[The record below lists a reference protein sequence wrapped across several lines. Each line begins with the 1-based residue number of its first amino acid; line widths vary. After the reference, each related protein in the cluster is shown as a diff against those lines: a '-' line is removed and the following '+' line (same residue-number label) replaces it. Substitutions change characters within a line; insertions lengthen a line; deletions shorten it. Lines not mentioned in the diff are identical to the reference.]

1 MMTDKDLITCVNR
14 LIQNYK
20 SNSLKLTDNYV
31 EQRDFYLFLLFW
43 YLHEA
48 NQKIAYGQQLNS
60 SSYDEFCALLKSVK
74 NKYPATHS
82 LYQAVDT
89 VMLKVATFRKDDFPK
104 FIAESN
110 RGFTKSFSGISS
122 DSFDVQTSMSLYQSL
137 LGRLESM
144 NPIDHFMVE
153 EDDYQ
158 EIPQD
163 FIELITRLDT
173 AKERSIKTAYFPFET
188 VGEQC
193 VYFAKRNP
201 NCHLRIECLLISP
214 HLMRMLALVGANSV
228 EITFSNSL
236 AVDANVKA
244 NTFDLAYT
252 LLQPQNV
259 NEKEKVEG
267 GKEKKYI
274 PIKGGFDPKRLN
286 PDSVPARYK
295 ENGYLQHTQWT
306 LSKHGVAYMIMGKG
320 FLFRD
325 IEAQAREILI
335 KKNAIDSIIQ
345 LPPNLMSFCPLP
357 LVLIILR
364 KTKPTKDIFYLDATE
379 GFTADASR
387 NRFSGF
393 EKIVKMVTKR
403 EVILGVSALV
413 SPDKIKE
420 NKYSLNPQNYLV
432 ELDNVKESSEQLDAE
447 RQELTELLMKKKNS
461 IDNLFKH
468 LSKKI

>member
-1 MMTDKDLITCVNR
+1 MTDKNLITCVNA
-14 LIQNYK
+14 LIQSYK
-20 SNSLKLTDNYV
+20 GNDLKLTDNNV

-48 NQKIAYGQQLNS
+48 NEEIACGQQLNS
-60 SSYDEFCALLKSVK
+60 PSYDEFCEHLKSVK
-74 NKYPATHS
+74 NKYSAAHS
-82 LYQAVDT
+82 LSQAIDT
-89 VMLKVATFRKDDFPK
+89 VILKIETFKRDNFPK

-110 RGFTKSFSGISS
+110 KGFTQTFSGISS
-122 DSFDVQTSMSLYQSL
+122 DSFDVETSMSLYQRL
-137 LGRLESM
+137 LLRLESM
-144 NPIDHFMVE
+144 NPIDHFVVE
-153 EDDYQ
+153 EDYYQ

-173 AKERSIKTAYFPFET
+173 ANERSIKTAYFPFET

-214 HLMRMLALVGANSV
+214 HLMRMLALAGANSV

-252 LLQPQNV
+252 LLQPQDV

-267 GKEKKYI
+267 EKEKKYI
-274 PIKGGFDPKRLN
+274 PIKGDFDPKRLN

-295 ENGYLQHTQWT
+295 ENGYLQHTLWT
-306 LSKHGVAYMIMGKG
+306 LSKHGIAYMVTGKG
-320 FLFRD
+320 LLFRD

-364 KTKPTKDIFYLDATE
+364 KAKPTKDILYVDATE

-393 EKIVKMVTKR
+393 EKIVDIVANR
-403 EVILGVSALV
+403 RVIPSVSVVV
-413 SPDKIKE
+413 SPEKIKE
-420 NKYSLNPQNYLV
+420 NKYSLNPKNYLV
-432 ELDNVKESSEQLDAE
+432 ELDNVKESNEQIAAE
-447 RQELTELLMKKKNS
+447 RQQLTNLLMKKQS
-461 IDNLFKH
+461 AIDSLFKQ

>member
-1 MMTDKDLITCVNR
+1 MIDKDLIACVNS

-20 SNSLKLTDNYV
+20 SNDIKLTDNHV

-48 NQKIAYGQQLNS
+48 NEKIAHGQQQNS
-60 SSYDEFCALLKSVK
+60 SSYDEFFAHLKSVK
-74 NKYPATHS
+74 NKYSATHS
-82 LYQAVDT
+82 LYQALDA
-89 VMLKVATFRKDDFPK
+89 VMLKMAIFQKDDFPK
-104 FIAESN
+104 FIVESN
-110 RGFTKSFSGISS
+110 RGFTKTFSGISS
-122 DSFDVQTSMSLYQSL
+122 DSFDVETSMSLYQRL

-173 AKERSIKTAYFPFET
+173 ANERSIKTAYFPFET

-214 HLMRMLALVGANSV
+214 HLMRMLALAGANSV
-228 EITFSNSL
+228 ELTFSNSL
-236 AVDANVKA
+236 APDANVKA
-244 NTFDLAYT
+244 NEFDLAYT
-252 LLQPQNV
+252 LLQPQYV
-259 NEKEKVEG
+259 NIKEKTIGEE
-267 GKEKKYI
+267 EKYV
-274 PIKGGFDPKRLN
+274 PIKGDFDLKRLN
-286 PDSVPARYK
+286 SDSVPARYK
-295 ENGYLQHTQWT
+295 ENGYLQHTLWT
-306 LSKHGVAYMIMGKG
+306 LSKHGLAYMVTGKG
-320 FLFRD
+320 LLFRD

-364 KTKPTKDIFYLDATE
+364 KTKPTKDIFYVDATE

-387 NRFSGF
+387 NRVSGF
-393 EKIVKMVTKR
+393 EKIVNMVTKR
-403 EVILGVSALV
+403 EVIPGVSALV

-432 ELDNVKESSEQLDAE
+432 ELGNVKESSEQLDAE
-447 RQELTELLMKKKNS
+447 RQQLTELLMKKKNS

-468 LSKKI
+468 LSKKS